1 MDVDWYVPVSYQYR
15 IYDMIRINER
25 FLYEFAPECKR
36 IAAELAE
43 PLNDVFSKFE
53 INTLDREA
61 AFLAQTAHESVR
73 FGTLVE
79 NLNYSV
85 KGLLR
90 VFPNYFTTEQAQE
103 YAHKPMRI
111 ASHVYAGRL
120 GNRDEASGDG
130 WTYRG
135 RGLIQITGVSNYRKC
150 GKGLVDDP
158 EFFLRDPDKLGEVK
172 WAVRSAGWFWD
183 SNRCNEL
190 ADVPDEQHFRKL
202 TRRIN
207 GGLHGIQDRLYLWE
221 RARSMLERLVPTGRT
236 PEAPLAAAPQQVA
249 GEKPLPER
257 ETFTDPGAVH
267 E

>member
-1 MDVDWYVPVSYQYR
+1 
-15 IYDMIRINER
+15 MILITER
-25 FLYEFAPECKR
+25 FLAEFTAECR
-36 IAAELAE
+36 RTAGQFVD
-43 PLNDVFSKFE
+43 PLNDVFQTFD

-61 AFLAQTAHESVR
+61 AFLAQVGHESVR
-73 FGTLVE
+73 FTTLVE

-111 ASHVYAGRL
+111 ASHVYAGRM
-120 GNRDEASGDG
+120 GNGDEQSGDG
-130 WTYRG
+130 WTFRG
-135 RGLIQITGVSNYRKC
+135 RGLIQITGKNNYRKC

-158 EFFLRDPDKLGEVK
+158 NFFLQDPDKLGEPL

-183 SNRCNEL
+183 DNHCNEL
-190 ADVPDEQHFRKL
+190 ADVPDEPSFRRL

-221 RARSMLERLVPTGRT
+221 RARSMLERLPDTNTNTNTGLETTDGR
-236 PEAPLAAAPQQVA
+236 AQQ
-249 GEKPLPER
+249 
-257 ETFTDPGAVH
+257 
-267 E
+267 